1 MKRKHLTSLR
11 KFSFAFLAPILS
23 LSLASCAPDEIEEA
37 NIPCNQE
44 DHVHAVDLGLSVKW
58 ACCNIGAN
66 SPEEYGGY
74 YAWGESEEKDYYDS
88 STYTW
93 LNIETNEMTKYN
105 EIDGKTTLDLE
116 DDAAHILWG
125 EDWRMPT
132 QSEFQELMDRCTWE
146 WTSLNGVY
154 GYKVSGN
161 GNSIFLPAAGSR
173 YEDITT
179 NQGSRSCYMS
189 STLYVD
195 DTVFECCLAFNKK
208 DYYWINEYRRNGHTV
223 RPVTK

>member
-105 EIDGKTTLDLE
+105 EID
-116 DDAAHILWG
+116 
-125 EDWRMPT
+125 
-132 QSEFQELMDRCTWE
+132 
-146 WTSLNGVY
+146 
-154 GYKVSGN
+154 
-161 GNSIFLPAAGSR
+161 
-173 YEDITT
+173 
-179 NQGSRSCYMS
+179 
-189 STLYVD
+189 
-195 DTVFECCLAFNKK
+195 
-208 DYYWINEYRRNGHTV
+208 
-223 RPVTK
+223 